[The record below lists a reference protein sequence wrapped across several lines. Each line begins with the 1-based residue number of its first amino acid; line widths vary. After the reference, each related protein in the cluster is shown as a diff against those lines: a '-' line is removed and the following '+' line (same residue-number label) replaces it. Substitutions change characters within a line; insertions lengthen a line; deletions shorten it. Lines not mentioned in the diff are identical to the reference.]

1 MLDDAEYLATK
12 MAELQ
17 MPLRGVVINRVH
29 RGVPPRGNDGAAAG
43 RARVRRTSIWSRA
56 AVARALGDTDDVAR
70 LTENFVDYQLLAR
83 GESLRIEQFRAG
95 LARRVPLVLVPNF
108 ARDVHDLASLAGL
121 HVHLFGA
128 AAA

>member
-1 MLDDAEYLATK
+1 MLDDADYLATK

-29 RGVPPRGNDGAAAG
+29 PEFRPAATTGRRRGELGPEDVDL
-43 RARVRRTSIWSRA
+43 VRA
-56 AVARALGDTDDVAR
+56 ALARALGDTDDVAR
-70 LTENFVDYQLLAR
+70 LTENFLDYQLLAR

-95 LARRVPLVLVPNF
+95 LTRRVPLVLVPNF

-121 HVHLFGA
+121 HAHLFGA